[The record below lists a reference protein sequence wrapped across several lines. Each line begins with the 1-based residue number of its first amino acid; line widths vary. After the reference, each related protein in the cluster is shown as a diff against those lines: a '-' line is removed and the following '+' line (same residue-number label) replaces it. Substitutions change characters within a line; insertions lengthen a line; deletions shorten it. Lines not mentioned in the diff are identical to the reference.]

1 MFKFNTQTTFNTTY
15 FFSTLERR
23 NRLSMLGPPPER
35 PTANNQ
41 NGPPPL
47 MASKAALTAHRQ
59 NISYSGKSRKDKDR
73 KLTKAD
79 IGLPQDFRHLTHIGW
94 DPNKGFDMDNVAD
107 PQLKQ
112 FFDKAGVKE
121 CQLQDPQTREF
132 IYDFITQNGGLQV
145 TLFIFLSSKI
155 IYVFQ

>member
-1 MFKFNTQTTFNTTY
+1 M
-15 FFSTLERR
+15 
-23 NRLSMLGPPPER
+23 
-35 PTANNQ
+35 
-41 NGPPPL
+41 
-47 MASKAALTAHRQ
+47 MASKAALLAHRQ
-59 NISYSGKSRKDKDR
+59 NSSYSGKSRKDKDR

-145 TLFIFLSSKI
+145 ISSYFYAANCSI
-155 IYVFQ
+155 GWNY